1 MTTFFIGGSMRSG
14 TALLTSILC
23 SDPSTNPSIGEVQY
37 LTQQM
42 RAYIWGQGHFGSF
55 LKDTF
60 EDQADFDAFTGAW
73 LADYLERTR
82 KRWQPCRHLVLKN
95 PELLQFF
102 PELMR
107 LVEDSRFFLVV
118 RDPRDTVVS
127 MRDVASRQRA
137 GGTDS
142 TLTRLNDDARGLA
155 RLYLGY
161 YARFLRGD
169 FSPLQSR
176 LFLVRYE
183 DLVLK
188 TAEVVEQLHQF
199 TGLPLAD
206 YDPEAEWQRTTR
218 DYDAL
223 RDHQLHGP
231 FTSELYGK
239 AVSNS
244 RIGLYQ
250 TALSAAETAAV
261 EQECHAVMRAFNYQP
276 AAQQA
281 S

>member
-23 SDPSTNPSIGEVQY
+23 SDPSTNPAIGEVQY
-37 LTQQM
+37 LTQLM
-42 RAYIWGQGHFGSF
+42 RAHLWGQAHFGSF

-60 EDQADFDAFTGAW
+60 DDPADFEAFTGAW

-82 KRWQPCRHLVLKN
+82 KRWQPCQHLVLKN

-102 PELMR
+102 PELAR
-107 LVEDSRFFLVV
+107 LVEEAKFFLVV

-127 MRDVASRQRA
+127 MRDVARKQRE

-142 TLTRLNDDARGLA
+142 SLTRLNDDARGLA
-155 RLYLGY
+155 RFYLGY

-169 FSPLQSR
+169 FSALQSR

-183 DLVLK
+183 DLVSE
-188 TAEVVEQLHQF
+188 TDQVVEQIRGF
-199 TGLPLAD
+199 TDLPLAE
-206 YDPEAEWQRTTR
+206 YDPGSEWQRTTR
-218 DYDAL
+218 DYEAL
-223 RDHQLHGP
+223 RGHQLHGP
-231 FTSELYGK
+231 FTSALYGK
-239 AVSNS
+239 AVSDS
-244 RIGLYQ
+244 RIGLYRE
-250 TALSAAETAAV
+250 ALSAAETAAV
-261 EQECHAVMRAFNYQP
+261 EQECQAIMRAFRYEP